1 MASTL
6 NNKSFE
12 FRRVKYVCPECKE
25 VKSLKTPTSSIK
37 NNGLATIS
45 ISKGTV
51 CKHSFL
57 AEIGRDFMQRSSYI
71 PDFTLELPI
80 KDSTPSKKIK
90 LNNLIQRLNSTN
102 FKKIL
107 IKKAHEIINSTVKLG
122 FTVAIRITKR
132 NQGIKH
138 LLN

>member
-6 NNKSFE
+6 VNKSFE
-12 FRRVKYVCPECKE
+12 FRHVKYVCPECKE
-25 VKSLKTPTSSIK
+25 FKSLKTPTSSIK
-37 NNGLATIS
+37 KNGLATIS
-45 ISKGTV
+45 ISKGPI
-51 CKHSFL
+51 CQHSFL
-57 AEIGRDFMQRSSYI
+57 AEIDRDFIQRSSYI

-90 LNNLIQRLNSTN
+90 LNNLIPKLNSTN
-102 FKKIL
+102 FKKSL
-107 IKKAHEIINSTVKLG
+107 IKKAHEIINSIVKLG